1 MTDVARDGVPGA
13 CSDAWLYLPYR
24 RGLGKP
30 EQTNPQGLCGM
41 AVVEGMGWGAA
52 ALQSVST
59 ETYHGGRAAVKQSC
73 LASERVVEEEARSRR
88 DGGFY

>member
-41 AVVEGMGWGAA
+41 AVVEGMGWG
-52 ALQSVST
+52 QQPSSP
-59 ETYHGGRAAVKQSC
+59 
-73 LASERVVEEEARSRR
+73 
-88 DGGFY
+88 